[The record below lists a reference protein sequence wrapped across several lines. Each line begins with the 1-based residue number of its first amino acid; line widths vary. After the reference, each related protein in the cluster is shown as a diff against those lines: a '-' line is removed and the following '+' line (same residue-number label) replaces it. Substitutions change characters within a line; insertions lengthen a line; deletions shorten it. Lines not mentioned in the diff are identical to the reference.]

1 MFLNVDIEES
11 SISNHPDI
19 EVETS
24 ISTFLQ
30 YRGTSI
36 SKYTNDD
43 IDTYSFDI
51 EVAYRTRYRRHKS
64 KRRYRRFMMPISA
77 YTDIGYKTSISTSWQ
92 GSRCGFKSASISG
105 TICNFDIEGLY
116 FRVDI
121 DIEATRNEETSISK
135 VGTSIGTSA
144 ISKHPD
150 IEDSSTSKVCLR
162 YPLNSISNNLQYRI
176 SNSYLNIA
184 VVSKIVRYSS

>member
-19 EVETS
+19 EVETSISTFLRYRGTSISKYKTS

-64 KRRYRRFMMPISA
+64 KRRYRRFMMPISS

-92 GSRCGFKSASISG
+92 GSRCRPGYKAVHIRVIS
-105 TICNFDIEGLY
+105 TVTPAY
-116 FRVDI
+116 
-121 DIEATRNEETSISK
+121 
-135 VGTSIGTSA
+135 
-144 ISKHPD
+144 
-150 IEDSSTSKVCLR
+150 
-162 YPLNSISNNLQYRI
+162 QYI
-176 SNSYLNIA
+176 LA
-184 VVSKIVRYSS
+184 

>member
-24 ISTFLQ
+24 TSTFLQYRGTSISKYKTSISTFLQ

-36 SKYTNDD
+36 SKFTNDN

-51 EVAYRTRYRRHKS
+51 EVAYRTRYRHHKS

-92 GSRCGFKSASISG
+92 GSRCGSAPGADALFCRCMS
-105 TICNFDIEGLY
+105 
-116 FRVDI
+116 
-121 DIEATRNEETSISK
+121 
-135 VGTSIGTSA
+135 SA
-144 ISKHPD
+144 CQLPV
-150 IEDSSTSKVCLR
+150 T
-162 YPLNSISNNLQYRI
+162 
-176 SNSYLNIA
+176 
-184 VVSKIVRYSS
+184 VVSRHGRACHWHS